1 MDQYFLDGDR
11 SASYAV
17 LGYSVA
23 QTFVQVIKQC
33 GDDLTR
39 ENLMRQAADLKHVEL
54 EMLLSGI
61 TVNTAPDDY
70 YPIKQS
76 QMMRFNGERWERFG
90 PIPAARRA
98 KGNRT

>member
-54 EMLLSGI
+54 EMLLSG
-61 TVNTAPDDY
+61 
-70 YPIKQS
+70 
-76 QMMRFNGERWERFG
+76 MRFNGERWERFG
-90 PIPAARRA
+90 PIL
-98 KGNRT
+98 GGETG

>member
-1 MDQYFLDGDR
+1 MG
-11 SASYAV
+11 
-17 LGYSVA
+17 
-23 QTFVQVIKQC
+23 
-33 GDDLTR
+33 
-39 ENLMRQAADLKHVEL
+39 QAADLKHVEL

-90 PIPAARRA
+90 PIL
-98 KGNRT
+98 GGETG